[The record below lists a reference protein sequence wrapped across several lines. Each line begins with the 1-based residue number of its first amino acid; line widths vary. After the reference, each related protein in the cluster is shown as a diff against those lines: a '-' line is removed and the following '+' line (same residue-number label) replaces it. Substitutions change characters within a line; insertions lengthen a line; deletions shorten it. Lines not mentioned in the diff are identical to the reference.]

1 MVIYKT
7 DTEYTGIDLRT
18 LPDGTSFFVK
28 NGAWFGSIFSKEGQ
42 KHVHVDEMNKDHLI
56 TDDFC
61 GKNLQLYFNYIPDSL
76 NYIKGE
82 EIMGKWI
89 LTKNRLPKEGEEVL
103 VCYKDKV
110 RIAYYSSTGDRFSSY
125 QSYWQA
131 LNCRYSS
138 SSIIYWMPLPKI
150 PNNERIK

>member
-42 KHVHVDEMNKDHLI
+42 KYVHVDEMNKDHLI

-76 NYIKGE
+76 DE
-82 EIMGKWI
+82 
-89 LTKNRLPKEGEEVL
+89 LH
-103 VCYKDKV
+103 
-110 RIAYYSSTGDRFSSY
+110 
-125 QSYWQA
+125 A
-131 LNCRYSS
+131 LCNATHS
-138 SSIIYWMPLPKI
+138 
-150 PNNERIK
+150 